1 MTKKIVFRV
10 EDGMDRRDI
19 LATTYQMRNFYRQLG
34 DGYFTALDV
43 MNYIQHQQVMK
54 WIPKNAAVLDMCCG
68 RGLML
73 PLLRY
78 HKKEIRQYV
87 GIDIKASNATF
98 LEKRVTNGKP
108 IEEDYYPFPVE
119 FVEGNVATMNEVLD
133 LDWFDFIIYTASIEH
148 MHPDAGQA
156 SLAAARECATDGA
169 MMYVTGPN
177 TPEGQDGYDTQY
189 RAHVYEWKVS
199 ELEAGLR
206 ETGWEIVHKYSL
218 LANKKDLKKAAKNR
232 WLLELVEDLEKVIPN
247 EWLIPVLAPAFPD
260 IGKEMAILAKAV

>member
-1 MTKKIVFRV
+1 MKWGSEQIWSRRMTKKIVFRV

-148 MHPDAGQA
+148 MHPDA
-156 SLAAARECATDGA
+156 
-169 MMYVTGPN
+169 N